1 MYKSFKDIL
10 IILLGSIV
18 ASEEVGVFVYVFCH
32 FLIKLFSVYCVYAV
46 AIWPVTGQGLQNT
59 K

>member
-32 FLIKLFSVYCVYAV
+32 FLIKLFSVYAV